1 MAGRQAAPA
10 CEKIAIMVM
19 TPHDESARDYDSQSR
34 RYEWHG
40 PEILFGLAFEFVTA
54 GETLLDLG
62 IGTGLSA
69 LPFQKA
75 GIDVSGID
83 ESADMLE
90 VCRSKNIAREL
101 RRHDIRQTPLPYPDG
116 GFDHVVACGVF
127 HLIDRLEPLVSEASR
142 LLKGDGTFVFTFEK
156 HRVGADDGIPVRA
169 GEVSKRIDEESGA
182 EIFRHSESYI
192 KRLLGEKGFAVL
204 KTAEFVA
211 SVHPET
217 GRKVHFRAVVARKKR
232 AAPQDGQREG

>member
-1 MAGRQAAPA
+1 MVAAPQ
-10 CEKIAIMVM
+10 
-19 TPHDESARDYDSQSR
+19 DESARDYDSQSR

-40 PEILFGLAFEFVTA
+40 PEILFGLAFEFVTP

-75 GIDVSGID
+75 GLEVSGID
-83 ESADMLE
+83 DSTEMLE
-90 VCRSKNIAREL
+90 ICRAKNIAREL
-101 RRHDIRQTPLPYPDG
+101 RQHDIRHTPLPYGDG

-127 HLIDRLEPLVSEASR
+127 HLIDRLEPLVSEAAR
-142 LLKGDGTFVFTFEK
+142 LLKDGGTFVFTFEK

-169 GEVSKRIDEESGA
+169 GEVSKRIDEETGA
-182 EIFRHSESYI
+182 EIFRHSEAYI
-192 KRLLGEKGFAVL
+192 KRLLGEKKFSVL

-211 SVHPET
+211 MVHPET
-217 GRKVHFRAVVARKKR
+217 GRKVHFRAVIARKKS
-232 AAPQDGQREG
+232 AAPQDGQPEG

>member
-1 MAGRQAAPA
+1 
-10 CEKIAIMVM
+10 MVM

-40 PEILFGLAFEFVTA
+40 PEILFGLAFEFVAA
-54 GETLLDLG
+54 GESLLDLG

-75 GIDVSGID
+75 GLEVSGID
-83 ESADMLE
+83 ASPEMLE
-90 VCRSKNIAREL
+90 VCRAKNFAREL
-101 RRHDIRQTPLPYPDG
+101 RQHDIRQIPLPYPDG

-127 HLIDRLEPLVSEASR
+127 HLIDRLEPMVSEASR
-142 LLKGDGTFVFTFEK
+142 LLKEKGTFAFTFEK

-169 GEVSKRIDEESGA
+169 GEVSKRIDEESGV

-192 KRLLGEKGFAVL
+192 KRLLGENGLVVL

-211 SVHPET
+211 TVHPET
-217 GRKVHFRAVVARKKR
+217 GRKDHYRAVVTRKQS
-232 AAPQDGQREG
+232 AASQNGQPEE

>member
-1 MAGRQAAPA
+1 M
-10 CEKIAIMVM
+10 MM

-40 PEILFGLAFEFVTA
+40 PEILFGLAFEFVSA
-54 GETLLDLG
+54 GEKLLDMG

-69 LPFQKA
+69 QPFCQA
-75 GIDVSGID
+75 GLSVSGID
-83 ESADMLE
+83 DSDEMLE

-101 RRHDIRQTPLPYPDG
+101 KNHDIRQTPLPYPNG
-116 GFDHVVACGVF
+116 EFDHVVACGVF
-127 HLIDRLEPLVSEASR
+127 HFIDKLDPLVSEASR
-142 LLKGDGTFVFTFEK
+142 LLKEGGTFVFTFEK

-169 GEVSKRIDEESGA
+169 GEVSKRIDDETGT
-182 EIFRHSESYI
+182 EIFRHSEAYI
-192 KRLLGEKGFAVL
+192 KRLLGERGFAVL

-217 GRKVHFRAVVARKKR
+217 GRKVHFRVVVTRKRSAAAR
-232 AAPQDGQREG
+232 DGQPEG

>member
-1 MAGRQAAPA
+1 
-10 CEKIAIMVM
+10 MVM
-19 TPHDESARDYDSQSR
+19 TPHDESAREYDSQSR

-40 PEILFGLAFEFVTA
+40 PEILFGLAFDFVAA

-69 LPFQKA
+69 IPFRKA
-75 GIDVSGID
+75 GLEVSGID
-83 ESADMLE
+83 ASAEMLE
-90 VCRSKNIAREL
+90 VCRAKNIARDL
-101 RRHDIRQTPLPYPDG
+101 RRHDIRQIPLPYADG

-127 HLIDRLEPLVSEASR
+127 HLIDRLEPLVAESSR
-142 LLKGDGTFVFTFEK
+142 LLKDDGTFVFTFEK

-169 GEVSKRIDEESGA
+169 GEASKRIDEESGT
-182 EIFRHSESYI
+182 EIFRHSEAYI
-192 KRLLGEKGFAVL
+192 KRLLAERRFVVL

-217 GRKVHFRAVVARKKR
+217 GRKVHFRAVVARKKSE
-232 AAPQDGQREG
+232 APQDGQTKG